1 MNQNPPNRAHRP
13 LPQRAV
19 QDRPP
24 ETGAPESRSTSPV
37 RSHEAQ
43 PSLPTLDRSAGP
55 DDFETRK
62 IPLDLIDESDQ
73 LRLRIPPYQHIPELA
88 ENLRRKG
95 QLAAMYVRA
104 NGDRFELIS
113 GYRRLTALK
122 LNSAPTAFCRI
133 FRGISDVQAYDIAV
147 SENEDNDDL
156 SILERAQ
163 ICLRLQA
170 EGRTGDEI
178 AARFGW
184 TNRRNVYHH
193 YRLAKEASP
202 ALREALQQ
210 GGLSLHVALALI
222 DAKAADLGEQLEREI
237 LKTVVEREMSVRE
250 TKSHVIRARQAA
262 QPSRPDRATLA
273 DRYIRDHKNGAF
285 TITARIDP
293 QHPESLDVL
302 IGAIET
308 ALKRTKQLKR
318 KLAPKTE
325 PRPEPDSKRKPETP
339 TEASAPK
346 AT

>member
-1 MNQNPPNRAHRP
+1 M
-13 LPQRAV
+13 
-19 QDRPP
+19 
-24 ETGAPESRSTSPV
+24 
-37 RSHEAQ
+37 
-43 PSLPTLDRSAGP
+43 DRSGTV

-88 ENLRRKG
+88 ENLKRKG
-95 QLAAMYVRA
+95 QLAAMYVRTKS
-104 NGDRFELIS
+104 DRFELIS

-122 LNSAPTAFCRI
+122 LNSAATAFCRI

-147 SENEDNDDL
+147 SENEDKDDL

-222 DAKAADLGEQLEREI
+222 DAKAADLGAHLEREI
-237 LKTVVEREMSVRE
+237 LKIVVEREMSVRE

-262 QPSRPDRATLA
+262 QPSRPDRATGA
-273 DRYIRDHKNGAF
+273 DGYIRDHKNGAF

-293 QHPESLDVL
+293 HHPENLDAL
-302 IGAIET
+302 IASIET

-318 KLAPKTE
+318 KLGHKPE
-325 PRPEPDSKRKPETP
+325 PRPDRDSEPKPDTATET
-339 TEASAPK
+339 SAAK
-346 AT
+346 DT